1 MLERFRRWK
10 INWVTR
16 QTVPHINDTLCEKKL
31 MTTIIIFI
39 VHFDSSS
46 RTWRWW
52 RRLSS
57 LPSTTRAPTAPST
70 CTRLVTTNNRIRPFT
85 RHVDFAARKL
95 HQFSAAVWRFFRQI
109 IVFSSLVKIW
119 FAVST
124 RNFVGVHFTVLR
136 KNSIWAR
143 AFVKSNLYSLK
154 CWSHVEASI
163 IFCRSSV
170 SITIYKILN
179 TTQPS
184 YLYDLISIQPPH
196 RHNTLFTLCHSH
208 QTIIITQSNSSIL
221 PTCFTS
227 YLSEQR
233 HEKLV
238 ARHWECPRQSSYI
251 CDNQQI
257 NATCLLKFLQLTFGI
272 LLSVPLMSLN
282 LARKDSTNLRT
293 WC

>member
-1 MLERFRRWK
+1 
-10 INWVTR
+10 
-16 QTVPHINDTLCEKKL
+16 

-196 RHNTLFTLCHSH
+196 GHNTRSSPYVNLIKPSSSLKVTHRSFRRASPHLWNQLPTSFRIPGSICYTLLSPSITFSLFHSELKTSPLVCFCLSDWSHGSRLFTGLICSSVLCF
-208 QTIIITQSNSSIL
+208 SSI
-221 PTCFTS
+221 FS
-227 YLSEQR
+227 
-233 HEKLV
+233 
-238 ARHWECPRQSSYI
+238 
-251 CDNQQI
+251 D
-257 NATCLLKFLQLTFGI
+257 
-272 LLSVPLMSLN
+272 
-282 LARKDSTNLRT
+282 
-293 WC
+293 